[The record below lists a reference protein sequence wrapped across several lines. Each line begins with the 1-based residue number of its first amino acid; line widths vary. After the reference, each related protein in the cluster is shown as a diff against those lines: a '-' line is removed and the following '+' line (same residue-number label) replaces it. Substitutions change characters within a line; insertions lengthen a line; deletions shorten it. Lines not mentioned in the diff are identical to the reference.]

1 MLDDV
6 LKEGLKLVV
15 CGTAAGSRSVQLKHY
30 YAGPDNKFWRTL
42 AELGLTPRQLAP
54 SEADLLLDFG
64 IGLTDLVKDQSG
76 ADSSIRFDGSGS
88 ALLREKTFAFRPQVL
103 CFNGKRAAQEFFGI
117 RAVIYGPQQERI
129 GVTDLFVAPSTSG
142 AANGFW
148 DLLYWR
154 DLADRVRRAPQSNG
168 VQTDVASPR
177 R

>member
-1 MLDDV
+1 
-6 LKEGLKLVV
+6 LKLVV
-15 CGTAAGSRSVQLKHY
+15 CGTAAGSRSAQLKHY
-30 YAGPDNKFWRTL
+30 YAGPGNKFRRTL

-54 SEADLLLDFG
+54 SEAGLFLDFG
-64 IGLTDLVKDQSG
+64 IGLTDLVKGQSG
-76 ADSSIRFDGSGS
+76 ADSSIR
-88 ALLREKTFAFRPQVL
+88 
-103 CFNGKRAAQEFFGI
+103 FNGKRAAQEFFGI